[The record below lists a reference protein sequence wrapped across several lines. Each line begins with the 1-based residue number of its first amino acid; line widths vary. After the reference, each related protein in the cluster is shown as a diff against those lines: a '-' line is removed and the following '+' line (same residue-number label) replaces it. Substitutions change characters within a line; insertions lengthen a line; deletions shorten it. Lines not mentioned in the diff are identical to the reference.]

1 MATSASALMRFRFR
15 QNWRRASDALGS
27 GRGRLIV
34 MGGITGLC
42 AFGGLLSLGWLAG
55 GTAPPPAVSI
65 DVAVPRAAVVGGI
78 TPPGPDTAAPA
89 PETELVVAVP
99 TTARPSAGGDYTV
112 PAVMPSAFAGL
123 PAVATSALP
132 PVPDPRLT
140 EVRHGRALPRIGA
153 DGRQPW
159 RVYARPFDRLD
170 DRARIAIVVVGLGL
184 SATATDAVIH
194 YLPADITLAFD
205 AYADNPVAW
214 AAEARS
220 AGHEVLLA
228 LPMRASEFPFVDT
241 GPQALSLSLH
251 GDENRQ
257 RLEYL
262 LGLFPGYVGVVSD
275 AASDFTLDGESAR
288 ALLSVAKQRG
298 LLYLEARQPAKAT
311 TLPLA
316 ADLGAAR
323 VGADL
328 WIDEELTATA
338 IDERLARLE
347 ALARARFVAVGMTRP
362 KPLVVQRLVAWSA
375 RLNPNELVLAPVSA
389 VAAAPVAQPERAP

>member
-1 MATSASALMRFRFR
+1 VT
-15 QNWRRASDALGS
+15 
-27 GRGRLIV
+27 
-34 MGGITGLC
+34 T
-42 AFGGLLSLGWLAG
+42 
-55 GTAPPPAVSI
+55 GTAS
-65 DVAVPRAAVVGGI
+65 G
-78 TPPGPDTAAPA
+78 
-89 PETELVVAVP
+89 
-99 TTARPSAGGDYTV
+99 GGDYTV

-123 PAVATSALP
+123 PAVTTVALP
-132 PVPDPRLT
+132 PVPDPKLV
-140 EVRHGRALPRIGA
+140 EMRHGRALPRIGT

-194 YLPADITLAFD
+194 YLPPDMTLAFD
-205 AYADNPVAW
+205 AYADNPAAW

-228 LPMRASEFPFVDT
+228 LPMRAREFPFVDT

-262 LGLFPGYVGVVSD
+262 FGLFPGYVGVVSD
-275 AASDFTLDGESAR
+275 AASDFTHDRERAR
-288 ALLSVAKQRG
+288 ALLTAVKQRG
-298 LLYLEARQPAKAT
+298 LLYLEAGQPAKAT
-311 TLPLA
+311 TLPIA

-328 WIDEELTATA
+328 WIDEELTAAA

-347 ALARARFVAVGMTRP
+347 ALARARFVAVGLTRP

-389 VAAAPVAQPERAP
+389 VAAAPVAQSERAP